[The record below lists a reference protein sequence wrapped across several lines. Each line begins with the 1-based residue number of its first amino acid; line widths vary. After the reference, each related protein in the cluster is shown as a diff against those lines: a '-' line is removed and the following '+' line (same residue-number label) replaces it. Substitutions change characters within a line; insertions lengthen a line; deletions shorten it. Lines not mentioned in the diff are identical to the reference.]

1 MTRVWLAALTCVALS
16 ACFSLRAPE
25 PAPTTPLP
33 PTLPAPP
40 VQGPPTV
47 NAATRAVATVAAN
60 ATAQSSVRVLPTEPP
75 ATARAS
81 TTPRATA
88 TVRPTVTPVPPLPK
102 LRDWQVTTKSEQPR
116 YEIEGSWPDLP
127 NEVPGAAAFNA
138 LVQRQANARIT
149 SFKTDMATWEVPKDF
164 PNGSNLGVTYS
175 TTLAAPGFV
184 SVRIEH
190 YSYYAGAA
198 HPNTDS
204 STLNFDLTSGQPL
217 SLSTQ
222 FKPGS
227 NGLKLI
233 ADFSTRELRKKLG
246 RDLDEKGALEPDTQ
260 RCADH
265 V

>member
-1 MTRVWLAALTCVALS
+1 
-16 ACFSLRAPE
+16 
-25 PAPTTPLP
+25 
-33 PTLPAPP
+33 
-40 VQGPPTV
+40 
-47 NAATRAVATVAAN
+47 
-60 ATAQSSVRVLPTEPP
+60 LPTEPP

-81 TTPRATA
+81 AAPRATA

-149 SFKTDMATWEVPKDF
+149 SFKTDMAAWEVPKDF

-246 RDLDEKGALEPDTQ
+246 RDLDEKGVIPNDENYARWNLTPKGVLITFDTYQVGAYVLGSHEVLVPRSALASAIAPGSALD
-260 RCADH
+260 RF
-265 V
+265 VK